1 MASVLERV
9 PSSTVGG
16 TGVRVV
22 LSGSFRR
29 DVDGL
34 RVAFDTLRSLGCS
47 VLSPGSVDFVE
58 EIDGFALT
66 ADEAGG
72 DPAQI
77 EALHIAAIR
86 AADFVWLHAP
96 DGYVG
101 PSAALEIGVA
111 HSLDVPVLALEG
123 PTDTALASF
132 VVEVSS
138 IADAIGRARAA
149 GLRTPVAPL
158 RHLQAY
164 YERVAEDRGFDQ
176 ESAQDTMLLLTE
188 EVGELARAVR
198 KSLGLARSGMEHT
211 DAAEELADVQLYLL
225 HLANV
230 VGVDLA
236 TAVRDKERLNDQRYG
251 RRAAA

>member
-1 MASVLERV
+1 
-9 PSSTVGG
+9 
-16 TGVRVV
+16 
-22 LSGSFRR
+22 
-29 DVDGL
+29 
-34 RVAFDTLRSLGCS
+34 
-47 VLSPGSVDFVE
+47 
-58 EIDGFALT
+58 
-66 ADEAGG
+66 
-72 DPAQI
+72 
-77 EALHIAAIR
+77 
-86 AADFVWLHAP
+86 
-96 DGYVG
+96 VG

-111 HSLDVPVLALEG
+111 HSLDVPVLALER
-123 PTDTALASF
+123 PTDPALASF

-158 RHLQAY
+158 RDLQAY

-198 KSLGLARSGMEHT
+198 KSLGLARSGTEQT